1 MKAGS
6 PLTIARMCR
15 LVRVSRAGFYRRT
28 HAPRVAE
35 VELRAE
41 VQAVALAWPTYGSRR
56 ITAELRRTGWAV
68 NRKRVQR
75 LMREDNLLCLR
86 KRKFVVTTDSGHGW
100 RVYPNLAAS
109 LEVRAINQLWLADIT
124 YIRLLEEFI
133 YLAVILDAF
142 SRRAIGWALDS
153 KMETNLTLTAL
164 TMALEQRRPTAGLI
178 HHSDQGVQYA
188 SGDYV
193 AVLEMH
199 QIRISMSRRGNPWD
213 NAMCESF
220 MKTLKAEE
228 VYRSDYRNLPD
239 ARARISDFLDQIYN
253 QKRLHSAL
261 SYRPPVE
268 FERMLLPMTT
278 APQLARER
286 V

>member
-1 MKAGS
+1 
-6 PLTIARMCR
+6 
-15 LVRVSRAGFYRRT
+15 
-28 HAPRVAE
+28 
-35 VELRAE
+35 
-41 VQAVALAWPTYGSRR
+41 
-56 ITAELRRTGWAV
+56 
-68 NRKRVQR
+68 
-75 LMREDNLLCLR
+75 
-86 KRKFVVTTDSGHGW
+86 
-100 RVYPNLAAS
+100 
-109 LEVRAINQLWLADIT
+109 
-124 YIRLLEEFI
+124 
-133 YLAVILDAF
+133 
-142 SRRAIGWALDS
+142 
-153 KMETNLTLTAL
+153 
-164 TMALEQRRPTAGLI
+164 LI

-199 QIRISMSRRGNPWD
+199 QIRSSMSRRGNPWD

-261 SYRPPVE
+261 GYRPPVE

-278 APQLARER
+278 APQLLRER

>member
-1 MKAGS
+1 MKAGKR
-6 PLTIARMCR
+6 LTIGRMCR
-15 LVRVSRAGFYRRT
+15 LARVNRAGFYRR
-28 HAPRVAE
+28 ARVPQAAE
-35 VELRAE
+35 VELRDR
-41 VQAVALAWPTYGSRR
+41 VQAVALEWPTYGSRR
-56 ITAELRRTGWAV
+56 ITAELRRAGWVV

-86 KRKFVVTTDSGHGW
+86 KRKFVVTTDSEHGW

-109 LEVRAINQLWLADIT
+109 LEVSAINQLWLADIT

-133 YLAVILDAF
+133 YLAVILDAY
-142 SRRAIGWALDS
+142 SRRAIGWALDA
-153 KMETNLTLTAL
+153 KMETSLTLTAL
-164 TMALEQRRPTAGLI
+164 TMALDERRPTGGLI

-199 QIRISMSRRGNPWD
+199 QIGISMSRRGNPWD

-228 VYRSDYRNLPD
+228 VYRSDYRNLAD
-239 ARARISDFLDQIYN
+239 ARSRISDFLDQIYN

-261 SYRPPVE
+261 GYRPPVE
-268 FERMLLPMTT
+268 FERMLLPAQD
-278 APQLARER
+278 APQLVRER
-286 V
+286 I